1 MGKIEIDS
9 AILNKPAKLTPEE
22 RKIMERH
29 TVIGEKILPNGAGS
43 SIKNE
48 PMLETAA
55 QICRRHHE
63 RYDGCCPDGLK
74 GDEIP
79 IAAQVVSLADVYDA
93 LVSRCVYKEPYSG
106 GKGAF
111 NDTCG
116 CECGS
121 FNPLLLE
128 CLCNI
133 SDKFI
138 NDVYNADAE

>member
-9 AILNKPAKLTPEE
+9 AILNNPGKLTPEE
-22 RKIMERH
+22 RKIMEKH

-63 RYDGCCPDGLK
+63 RYDGGCPDGLK

-79 IAAQVVSLADVYDA
+79 IAAQVGIISG
-93 LVSRCVYKEPYSG
+93 CVRRACKPMR
-106 GKGAF
+106 
-111 NDTCG
+111 
-116 CECGS
+116 
-121 FNPLLLE
+121 
-128 CLCNI
+128 
-133 SDKFI
+133 
-138 NDVYNADAE
+138 V